1 MRKIKINASDFL
13 LDFLVA
19 DDDMPTTD
27 SLKEM
32 VYALA
37 IAKRWDDQP
46 DGVLDGLVRAY
57 AAQATYDAEQ
67 ESDDGE
73 PSFEL
78 VSGAE
83 AEAIYCKFIV
93 AGYRAVLKGKE
104 EFKAYLASESDEGIR
119 ESCDWYEPIVGYWPD
134 QLLAEVAYA
143 KGRRTAHEAIAM
155 NEWHRAA
162 KAAEKSA

>member
-1 MRKIKINASDFL
+1 MRKIKIEASAFL
-13 LDFLVA
+13 LDCLMS
-19 DDDMPTTD
+19 DDDAPTAD

-37 IAKRWDDQP
+37 TTKRWDDQP

-57 AAQATYDAEQ
+57 TAQATYDAEQ

-78 VSGAE
+78 VSGTE

-143 KGRRTAHEAIAM
+143 KGRRTAREAIAM
-155 NEWHRAA
+155 SEWYRAK
-162 KAAEKSA
+162 KASEKTA